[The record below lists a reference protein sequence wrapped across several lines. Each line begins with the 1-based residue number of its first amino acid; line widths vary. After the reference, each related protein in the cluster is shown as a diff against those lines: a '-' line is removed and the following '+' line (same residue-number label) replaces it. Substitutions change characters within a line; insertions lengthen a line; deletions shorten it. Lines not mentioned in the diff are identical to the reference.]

1 MNLKIL
7 KNLKKIRN
15 VNIKPEDLITFEK
28 KVQKEYEKGRIK
40 TPVHLSSGNEKEL
53 ISIFQYISAKDWI
66 FSSWRN
72 HYQALLHGISEEYLF
87 SEIIEGK
94 SMSINNMNP
103 NFYSSS
109 IVGGI
114 IPIAIGVAQA
124 IKLNKLNKNV
134 WCFIGDMTYDP
145 DLLSPESHLWDG
157 GFS

>member
-1 MNLKIL
+1 M
-7 KNLKKIRN
+7 
-15 VNIKPEDLITFEK
+15 
-28 KVQKEYEKGRIK
+28 
-40 TPVHLSSGNEKEL
+40 
-53 ISIFQYISAKDWI
+53 ISIFQYISPKDWG

-72 HYQALLHGISEEYLF
+72 HYHALLHGISEEYLF
-87 SEIIEGK
+87 SEIIAGK